1 MRIVAGV
8 ADHSATPS
16 VSDDN
21 ALQAMINQRA
31 AHPMPLTSGTP
42 LCRFE
47 LLTLDD
53 DRSVLLIHL
62 HHIISD
68 GWSKG
73 VLLRELQA
81 AYNGESL
88 TPEPLLEYADYME
101 YQKSG
106 VRVTPIRTRCVT
118 GKIPPAGTLPI
129 LDIPTDQPR
138 QKVAR
143 YQGAFVAFALSA
155 NTCERVLAAARAQR
169 VSLYNYLLT
178 AFVLPAAS

>member
-47 LLTLDD
+47 LLTIDD
-53 DRSVLLIHL
+53 DRS
-62 HHIISD
+62 
-68 GWSKG
+68 
-73 VLLRELQA
+73 

-101 YQKSG
+101 YQEEWRQSDAYQDAM
-106 VRVTPIRTRCVT
+106 RYWQNT
-118 GKIPPAGTLPI
+118 GG
-129 LDIPTDQPR
+129 D
-138 QKVAR
+138 VAD
-143 YQGAFVAFALSA
+143 S
-155 NTCERVLAAARAQR
+155 
-169 VSLYNYLLT
+169 
-178 AFVLPAAS
+178 